1 MALSNGTHK
10 QTGNPTEIL
19 RNPANNTQQKVPA
32 KVEQI
37 QGHGRDPSRSNDNIR
52 TAALMTAA
60 ATATAQSSGTP
71 QEQQEAARLA
81 LLSMLGR
88 KGPPAT
94 ATATAAAASPAATA
108 FHAAAAAAVPVSMP
122 TVSQES
128 GLEKGQTKVPHPQS
142 KGALDGNKL
151 MTLLSKPVAQPTVST
166 VSSAGSEGK
175 RHDTG
180 DLSALLKGQ
189 LNISGNNT
197 VNTTPIIAPTPTSVP
212 LYAPVPLASTSQGLP
227 TILSDSVLNPVYFPI
242 ISPLSPIMMNPAT
255 AMRTRRE
262 AVAKAQLE
270 EMERKEN
277 ASKETA
283 PEV

>member
-10 QTGNPTEIL
+10 QIGNPTEIL

-94 ATATAAAASPAATA
+94 ATAAAASPAATTSP
-108 FHAAAAAAVPVSMP
+108 AAAAAAVPVSMP

-212 LYAPVPLASTSQGLP
+212 LHAPVPLASIGQGLP

>member
-1 MALSNGTHK
+1 MH
-10 QTGNPTEIL
+10 PTEIL
-19 RNPANNTQQKVPA
+19 RNPVHNTSPTVHA
-32 KVEQI
+32 KVELI
-37 QGHGRDPSRSNDNIR
+37 PGHGRDSSRSQDNIR

-60 ATATAQSSGTP
+60 ASSSAQSSGTP

-88 KGPPAT
+88 KGPTPT
-94 ATATAAAASPAATA
+94 PSLTTTAASASVSA
-108 FHAAAAAAVPVSMP
+108 PVSAP
-122 TVSQES
+122 APVRTVSKES
-128 GLEKGQTKVPHPQS
+128 GIEKGQPKVMNPQS

-151 MTLLSKPVAQPTVST
+151 MTLLSASVTQPTVST

-175 RHDTG
+175 RQDAG

-189 LNISGNNT
+189 LNISGNNA
-197 VNTTPIIAPTPTSVP
+197 VKTTNIIALTPTIDPLPIAVP
-212 LYAPVPLASTSQGLP
+212 LSIPVPLVPTVQDPSDTGLN
-227 TILSDSVLNPVYFPI
+227 SKYFPI
-242 ISPLSPIMMNPAT
+242 LSALPLQMMNPAT

-277 ASKETA
+277 ASKESA
-283 PEV
+283 PEVSI

>member
-1 MALSNGTHK
+1 
-10 QTGNPTEIL
+10 
-19 RNPANNTQQKVPA
+19 
-32 KVEQI
+32 
-37 QGHGRDPSRSNDNIR
+37 
-52 TAALMTAA
+52 
-60 ATATAQSSGTP
+60 
-71 QEQQEAARLA
+71 
-81 LLSMLGR
+81 MLGR

-94 ATATAAAASPAATA
+94 AAAAASPAAA
-108 FHAAAAAAVPVSMP
+108 AAAAAAAVPVSMP

-197 VNTTPIIAPTPTSVP
+197 VNTTPIIAPTSTSVP
-212 LYAPVPLASTSQGLP
+212 LYAPVPLASIGQDLP

-242 ISPLSPIMMNPAT
+242 ISPLTPIMMNPAT

-277 ASKETA
+277 ASKETT